1 MISWFCPRCWAS
13 VSESTTVCPGCG
25 ADLSSLDRA
34 SYDEKLTRALWHP
47 DGETAR
53 RAASLLGA
61 RRDTVAVG
69 ALIDR
74 YHARPDPYLAADI
87 VRALRQID
95 SAEAVVALKE
105 IARSAPVLVRRAL
118 AEALPRP

>member
-1 MISWFCPRCWAS
+1 M
-13 VSESTTVCPGCG
+13 SESTKVCPRCG

-34 SYDEKLTRALWHP
+34 SYDDKLTRALWHP

-61 RRDTVAVG
+61 RRAFMAVG
-69 ALIDR
+69 ALVER
-74 YHARPDPYLAADI
+74 YHARPDPFLAADI
-87 VRALRQID
+87 VRALRYID
-95 SAEAVVALKE
+95 TAEANKALGE

-118 AEALPRP
+118 AEALPRPS